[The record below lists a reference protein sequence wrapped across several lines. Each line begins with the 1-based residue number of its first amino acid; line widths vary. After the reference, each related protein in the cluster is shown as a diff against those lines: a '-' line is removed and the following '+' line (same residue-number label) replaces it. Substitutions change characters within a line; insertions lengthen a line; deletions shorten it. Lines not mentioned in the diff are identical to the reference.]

1 MSNPCI
7 NRWGLNS
14 FWHHY
19 WYSDSRYAS
28 YLQHD
33 DLALNLVQTYLTY
46 GSDIDAKMF
55 WNKYWFK
62 SSTAPQSPQL
72 SRYYRWVTVSNK
84 TLHTVNTYRLRI
96 SSEETFQMRVS
107 VLRFNSWLVINLYW
121 FQPDKNKRKRDRL
134 AKLKL
139 YTNSAATWTSS
150 TAPLVK
156 LRTLLTVSH
165 ISSTKAATNYLF

>member
-46 GSDIDAKMF
+46 GSNVDSKIF

-62 SSTAPQSPQL
+62 SSTPPQTPHL
-72 SRYYRWVTVSNK
+72 ARYYRWVTVNNK
-84 TLHTVNTYRLRI
+84 TLHTINTYRLRL
-96 SSEETFQMRVS
+96 SSEETFQMRAS
-107 VLRFNSWLVINLYW
+107 VLRLNSWLVVNLYW

-134 AKLKL
+134 AKLKS
-139 YTNSAATWTSS
+139 YTNSVLPWASS
-150 TAPLVK
+150 PAPLIK
-156 LRTLLTVSH
+156 LKALLTTSH
-165 ISSTKAATNYLF
+165 LTSTRATNHYLF